1 MRYYYKDVIFVI
13 LQRKYDCFNSWRFH
27 FYVLFNKLDHVS
39 ILSDTFELV
48 QGFVRQ
54 SVVICSADVNYFLS
68 INRLITMQQADS
80 MYSLGI

>member
-1 MRYYYKDVIFVI
+1 MI

-27 FYVLFNKLDHVS
+27 FYDLFNKLDHVS

-68 INRLITMQQADS
+68 INRLIMQQADS
-80 MYSLGI
+80 TYSLGI